1 MMNVTDNFTV
11 EELVLIK
18 SCNTNNKGSAIHIL
32 ETYLNMDA
40 VMDEIIQ
47 HLIDKLQNVPEQDF
61 IELINY
67 PI

>member
-61 IELINY
+61 IKLINY